1 MSNGNFDFNLFI
13 RESKDILVNPKN
25 AFSSMKTSGG
35 LAEPLIKVVI
45 YGAIAGALA
54 FIWSFLNV
62 GSMSGGLFGGSYG
75 IMVFVSYIIGAVI
88 ALFIGGLILLLISSF
103 CSGNTDYE
111 ANLRVISSVMV
122 IMPVAAFFGFT
133 GIINPY
139 LGLLI
144 ILFIHLF
151 SIWLLYNGIVEALK
165 AKPESAR
172 IIMYI
177 LAALVVVFMIV
188 SMSIQKRAGE
198 LINDEGNGIQKEQVD
213 DQEKE

>member
-13 RESKDILVNPKN
+13 RESKDILVNPKSS
-25 AFSSMKTSGG
+25 FSSMKTSGG

-45 YGAIAGALA
+45 YGAIAGSLA
-54 FIWSFLNV
+54 FIWSILNV

-88 ALFIGGLILLLISSF
+88 ALFIGGLILLLISSI
-103 CSGNTDYE
+103 CNGNTDYE

-165 AKPESAR
+165 AKPESTR

-188 SMSIQKRAGE
+188 SMGIQKRAGE
-198 LINDEGNGIQKEQVD
+198 LINDDGNGIQKEQVD

>member
-13 RESKDILVNPKN
+13 RESKDILVNPKS

-45 YGAIAGALA
+45 YGAIAGSLA
-54 FIWSFLNV
+54 FIWSILNV

-88 ALFIGGLILLLISSF
+88 ALFIGGLILLLISSI
-103 CSGNTDYE
+103 CNGNTDYE

-144 ILFIHLF
+144 ILIIHLF

-165 AKPESAR
+165 AKPESTR

-188 SMSIQKRAGE
+188 SMGIQKRAGE